1 MKLIVGLGNPGKE
14 YEITRHNLGFLFLD
28 YFQKKQNL
36 PEFSYESKFKGD
48 ITTGLIKGEKVIL
61 LKPQTFMNLSGESIK
76 KCSDFYKMSQKDMCI
91 IYDDISMDF
100 GKIRTRETGTAGGH
114 NGIKDII
121 QFFGQE
127 FQRIKFG
134 IGYNSKYEVSDWV
147 LSKFSE
153 EEQIELENK
162 YFSEIEKEL
171 LNIF

>member
-1 MKLIVGLGNPGKE
+1 MKLIVWLGNPWKE
-14 YEITRHNLGFLFLD
+14 YWIKRHNLGFLFLD

-61 LKPQTFMNLSGESIK
+61 LKPQTFMNLSWESIK

-100 GKIRTRETGTAGGH
+100 GKIRTRETGTAWGH

-121 QFFGQE
+121 RLFWQE
-127 FQRIKFG
+127 FQRIKFW